1 MLPLVELIIDENEA
15 TDGIEAIS
23 LVHTPAIEE
32 NFVALS
38 KQKVELKTLDE
49 EKRIVVSLA
58 LIPDKEI
65 YRRNSKG
72 EEYNI
77 VFSKETVR
85 KASELY
91 FKNLNNNNATLEHEE
106 KTDGV
111 SVIES
116 WIVEDVEKDKTA
128 IYGLNAVEGSWA
140 VVMKIDNDEV
150 WQDIKEGKY
159 LGLSIEGRF
168 SEKEAELSEVELESY
183 SDYPQGVKSN
193 AKKVLEWTEKNG
205 WGSCG
210 TGVGKQRANQL
221 AKGEP
226 ISAKTIK
233 RMYSYLSRH
242 LVDLDSSKSYSDG
255 CGKLMFDAWGGK
267 AALRWSKSKIEK
279 LGLSE
284 EVEQEMQSEAEEEL
298 LNKIIEILKD

>member
-128 IYGLNAVEGSWA
+128 IYGLNAVQGAWA

-150 WQDIKEGKY
+150 WADIKEGKY

-193 AKKVLEWTEKNG
+193 ARKVLEWTEKNG

-226 ISAKTIK
+226 ISVKTIK

-279 LGLSE
+279 LGLSA
-284 EVEQEMQSEAEEEL
+284 EVEKEIEEEL
-298 LNKIIEILKD
+298 LSKIIEILKD

>member
-128 IYGLNAVEGSWA
+128 IYGLNAVQGAWA

-150 WQDIKEGKY
+150 WADIKEGKY

-193 AKKVLEWTEKNG
+193 ARKVLEWTEKNG

-226 ISAKTIK
+226 ISVKTIK

-242 LVDLDSSKSYSDG
+242 LVDLDNSKSYSDG

-279 LGLSE
+279 LGLSA
-284 EVEQEMQSEAEEEL
+284 EVEKEIEEEL
-298 LNKIIEILKD
+298 LSKIIEILKD

>member
-1 MLPLVELIIDENEA
+1 MLPLVELIIDENES

-116 WIVEDVEKDKTA
+116 WIVENVEKDKTA
-128 IYGLNAVEGSWA
+128 LYGLNAVEGAWA

-150 WQDIKEGKY
+150 WADIKEGKY

-168 SEKEAELSEVELESY
+168 SEKEEELSEVE
-183 SDYPQGVKSN
+183 Q
-193 AKKVLEWTEKNG
+193 
-205 WGSCG
+205 
-210 TGVGKQRANQL
+210 
-221 AKGEP
+221 
-226 ISAKTIK
+226 
-233 RMYSYLSRH
+233 
-242 LVDLDSSKSYSDG
+242 
-255 CGKLMFDAWGGK
+255 
-267 AALRWSKSKIEK
+267 
-279 LGLSE
+279 
-284 EVEQEMQSEAEEEL
+284 EEEL

>member
-128 IYGLNAVEGSWA
+128 IYGLNAVEGAWA
-140 VVMKIDNDEV
+140 VVMKIDNEQV
-150 WQDIKEGKY
+150 WADIKEGKY

-226 ISAKTIK
+226 ISVKTIK

-279 LGLSE
+279 LGLSA
-284 EVEQEMQSEAEEEL
+284 EVEKEIEEEL
-298 LNKIIEILKD
+298 LSKIIEILKD

>member
-1 MLPLVELIIDENEA
+1 MLPLIELIIDENIES
-15 TDGIEAIS
+15 DGIEAIS

-65 YRRNSKG
+65 YRRDSKG
-72 EEYNI
+72 KEYNI
-77 VFSKETVR
+77 VFSKDTVR

-116 WIVEDVEKDKTA
+116 WIVEDVAKDKTA
-128 IYGLNAVEGSWA
+128 LYGLNAVEGAWA

-150 WQDIKEGKY
+150 WADIKEGKY

-221 AKGEP
+221 AKGEA
-226 ISAKTIK
+226 ISVKTIK

-242 LVDLDSSKSYSDG
+242 LVDLESSKSYSDG

-279 LGLSE
+279 LGLMS
-284 EVEQEMQSEAEEEL
+284 EVEQEAEEEL

>member
-1 MLPLVELIIDENEA
+1 MKLPLIELVIDETVE

-58 LIPDKEI
+58 LLPDKEI
-65 YRRNSKG
+65 YRRDSKG
-72 EEYNI
+72 KEYNI
-77 VFSKETVR
+77 VFSKDTVR
-85 KASELY
+85 QASELY

-106 KTDGV
+106 KTEGV

-128 IYGLNAVEGSWA
+128 LYGLNAVEGAWA

-150 WQDIKEGKY
+150 WGDIKEGKY

-183 SDYPQGVKSN
+183 SDYPDGVKNN
-193 AKKVLEWTEKNG
+193 AKRVLEWVDKNG

-226 ISAKTIK
+226 ISVETIK

-242 LVDLDSSKSYSDG
+242 ESDLTSSKTYSDG
-255 CGKLMFDAWGGK
+255 CGKLMYDAWGGK
-267 AALRWSKSKIEK
+267 SALGWSRNKLRT

-284 EVEQEMQSEAEEEL
+284 QLEEEEL
-298 LNKIIEILKD
+298 LEKIKQILNK

>member
-128 IYGLNAVEGSWA
+128 IYGLNAVQGAWA

-150 WQDIKEGKY
+150 WADIKEGKY

-226 ISAKTIK
+226 ISVKTIK

-279 LGLSE
+279 LGLSA
-284 EVEQEMQSEAEEEL
+284 EVEKEIEEEL
-298 LNKIIEILKD
+298 LSKIIEILKD

>member
-150 WQDIKEGKY
+150 WADIKEGKY

-168 SEKEAELSEVELESY
+168 SEKETELSEIELESY
-183 SDYPQGVKSN
+183 SDYPEGVKSN
-193 AKKVLEWTEKNG
+193 ARKVLEWTEKNG

-226 ISAKTIK
+226 ISAETIK

-242 LVDLDSSKSYSDG
+242 LIDLDSSKSYSDG

-279 LGLSE
+279 LGLSAE
-284 EVEQEMQSEAEEEL
+284 IEKEMEEEL

>member
-128 IYGLNAVEGSWA
+128 IYGLNAVQGSWA
-140 VVMKIDNDEV
+140 VVMKIDNNEV
-150 WQDIKEGKY
+150 WEDIKEGKY

-267 AALRWSKSKIEK
+267 AALRWSNNKLKT
-279 LGLSE
+279 LGLSA
-284 EVEQEMQSEAEEEL
+284 EVEQEMEEEL

>member
-1 MLPLVELIIDENEA
+1 MLPLIELVIDENES

-77 VFSKETVR
+77 VFSKDTVR

-128 IYGLNAVEGSWA
+128 IYELNAVEGAWA
-140 VVMKIDNDEV
+140 VIMKIDNDEV
-150 WQDIKEGKY
+150 WADIKEGKY

-183 SDYPQGVKSN
+183 SDYPKGVKSN

-210 TGVGKQRANQL
+210 TAVGKQRANQL

-226 ISAKTIK
+226 ISVETIK

-242 LVDLDSSKSYSDG
+242 AGDLDSSKTYSDG
-255 CGKLMFDAWGGK
+255 CGKLMYDAWGGK
-267 AALRWSKSKIEK
+267 AALGWSNNKLKT
-279 LGLSE
+279 LGLSA
-284 EVEQEMQSEAEEEL
+284 EVEQEMEEEL

>member
-128 IYGLNAVEGSWA
+128 IYGLNAVQGAWA
-140 VVMKIDNDEV
+140 VVMKIDNEEV
-150 WQDIKEGKY
+150 WADIKEGKY

-183 SDYPQGVKSN
+183 SDYPQDVKSN
-193 AKKVLEWTEKNG
+193 ARKVLEWTEKNG

-226 ISAKTIK
+226 ISVKTIK

-279 LGLSE
+279 LGLSA
-284 EVEQEMQSEAEEEL
+284 EVEKEIEEEL
-298 LNKIIEILKD
+298 LSKIIEILKD